1 MRDDDTTLA
10 AWSRTT
16 TDIRKFASR
25 ANAIAASMMACA
37 SASEICAGVN
47 GGGGPGACAKLAA
60 TNVSCSDRLAIASAN
75 RDERLDERKNFISSS
90 RRLCVCWR
98 GDRNK

>member
-25 ANAIAASMMACA
+25 ANAIAPSMMTRA

-47 GGGGPGACAKLAA
+47 GGGGPGACAKL
-60 TNVSCSDRLAIASAN
+60 TVPDISCSTRLAIASPGH
-75 RDERLDERKNFISSS
+75 DERLDERKNFISPS
-90 RRLCVCWR
+90 RRLCGVLVWR
-98 GDRNK
+98 P